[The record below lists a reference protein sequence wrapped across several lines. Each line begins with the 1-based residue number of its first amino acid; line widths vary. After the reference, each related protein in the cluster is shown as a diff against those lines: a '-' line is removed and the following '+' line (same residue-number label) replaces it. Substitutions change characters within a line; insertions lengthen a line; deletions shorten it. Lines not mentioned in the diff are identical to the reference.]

1 MRSKLSGLL
10 LVTFVSVTSIP
21 GAATAQSQTVLCTPG
36 GITVGFFNG
45 VWNTRSQAQSGREA
59 LAQLY
64 GDTYA
69 PTGEPI
75 SYDNFFN
82 TTGSEH
88 GATGVED
95 LIETFKQRAA
105 EQDAVLQNRFELF
118 WEAISSDTQQSS
130 FTRVLST
137 VGAFAGVLGGIYDEI
152 RAKTVAAL
160 TSWASTPP
168 TTLNYLEHQARVDG
182 QLAAHKKVVL
192 VAHSQGN
199 LFMNAAYRYA
209 TAKAGAA
216 AVKAVHIAPASPTLN
231 GAYTLADLD
240 LVINGLRLIGT
251 VSDNN
256 VKISATGR
264 DDVSGHE
271 LVRTYLNEGIAPIG
285 ALNPRGMVRQQLGNA
300 LSTVQAPQST
310 GSDGFFTVTLTW
322 DGAGDVDLHSLEPT
336 GKHVFYSA
344 RQGDSGALD
353 VDNIVGLGPEH
364 YTATCDAS
372 KLALGSYAIGVNN
385 FSGATGRTA
394 TVQIASYD
402 EGVLLTRSVGVGLAR
417 GTAGDNSPIPVA
429 TVQVSQAAA
438 GRLKVTAQ

>member
-1 MRSKLSGLL
+1 MRNKLRNLL
-10 LVTFVSVTSIP
+10 LVTLISVTAAP
-21 GAATAQSQTVLCTPG
+21 GVVTAQSQTVLCSPG

-45 VWNTRSQAQSGREA
+45 VWNTRSQAQSAREA

-88 GATGVED
+88 GATGAED

-118 WEAISSDTQQSS
+118 WEAISSDTQQNS

-137 VGAFAGVLGGIYDEI
+137 VGAFAGVLGGIYDDI

-168 TTLNYLEHQARVDG
+168 TLTNYLEHQARVDG
-182 QLAAHKKVVL
+182 HLAAHKKVVL

-209 TAKAGAA
+209 TSKAGAA

-231 GAYTLADLD
+231 GEYTLADLD

-251 VSDNN
+251 VPANN

-264 DDVSGHE
+264 EDVSGHE
-271 LVRTYLNEGIAPIG
+271 LVRTYLNEVLPPIG
-285 ALNPRGMVRQQLGNA
+285 PLNPRGMVKQHLGNA

-322 DGAGDVDLHSLEPT
+322 DGAGDVDLHSIEPT
-336 GKHVFYSA
+336 GRHVFYA
-344 RQGDSGALD
+344 AKKGLSGELD
-353 VDNIVGLGPEH
+353 VDNIVGFGPEH
-364 YTATCDAS
+364 YTATCDAT
-372 KLALGSYAIGVNN
+372 KLALGTYAIGVNN

-402 EGVLLTRSVGVGLAR
+402 EGVLLTRSVGVGMAR
-417 GTAGDNSPIPVA
+417 GTSGDNSPIPVA
-429 TVQVSQAAA
+429 TVQVRQEGT
-438 GRLKVTAQ
+438 GRLRVTAQ